1 MKNSTENKSLSQLLA
16 PVDPKASLA
25 QRNLQLIALLD
36 WVRGDGQS
44 VEAAAGRVAELVG
57 LAEQSPVLRE
67 RLQAWWQAIMQS
79 VDITML
85 LADFGFAQRTSMVSE
100 LAERLRYKLLPTN
113 PDTIDASELFMSAL
127 HSEFDARW
135 LNALD
140 EDLLNR
146 LSAVFTPEHEQ
157 TEGATRWHHALADA
171 ITYCAGN
178 ILATGFAPELRL
190 RMTDEMREAQPFHEL
205 LSDAESLR
213 VEVLHPLRTS
223 NRLDATV
230 ARLRERLDACR
241 NAANSV
247 YTHFEDNGISVGL
260 VFRIR
265 QLRARILRVREL
277 LECLL
282 SPKPAVATT
291 RLMARLVGVGLERRS
306 LRALL
311 TANSSLLA
319 AKMAERN
326 AETGSHYITRTP
338 SEYVSMVK
346 KAAGGGLV
354 MAFTTLIK
362 FWLYTFAFS
371 AFWGGFWAGV
381 NYAVSFVL
389 VQLLHFTVATKQP
402 AMTAPA
408 MAAKLKNI
416 GDEGGEQAFVDE
428 VTHLVRSQ
436 VAAVL
441 GNVLIVFPAV
451 LGITLLLA
459 RMFGHPA
466 ITEKEAL
473 HVIDTL
479 KPWGGSLLFAA
490 FTGVLLF
497 SSSIFAGWV
506 ENWFVLHRLDA
517 AIHYNPRITRSIGA
531 QRAMRIARFLRNNLS
546 GLAAN
551 ISLGFMLGLVPV
563 IAAFFGLGL
572 DVRHVT
578 LSSGQMAAAA
588 SALGPDVMHM
598 SAFWWSMATLP
609 FIGAL
614 NVLVSFYLAFRLA
627 LRAQN
632 VTGVERS
639 RIYRALR
646 QRLFHSPLSFCS
658 VTRQRLIWCTDTPRT
673 LAQRMRGFAAA
684 NGCGPSRLTSE
695 HAGPL
700 SVPWQRHGGL
710 PGKPSGMASSHPAR
724 LRCG

>member
-1 MKNSTENKSLSQLLA
+1 MNSAENHSNTNALTKLLA
-16 PVDPKASLA
+16 TVDPKASLA

-36 WVRGDGQS
+36 WVRGDSQS
-44 VEAAAGRVAELVG
+44 AEAATARVAELVTMC
-57 LAEQSPVLRE
+57 EQSPVLRE
-67 RLQAWWQAIMQS
+67 RLQKWWQAIMQS

-85 LADFGFAQRTSMVSE
+85 LADFGFAQRTSMFSE
-100 LAERLRYKLLPTN
+100 LAERLRNKLLPTN

-127 HSEFDARW
+127 NSEFDARW
-135 LNALD
+135 LGALD
-140 EDLLNR
+140 EDLINR
-146 LSAVFTPEHEQ
+146 LSHVLTPDEEQ
-157 TEGATRWHHALADA
+157 TDGATRWQHALADA
-171 ITYCAGN
+171 ITYCCGN

-190 RMTDEMREAQPFHEL
+190 RMTSEARDAQPFHDL
-205 LSDAESLR
+205 ISDAESLR
-213 VEVLHPLRTS
+213 IEVLHPLRTS
-223 NRLDATV
+223 NRLDGTV

-241 NAANSV
+241 QAANSV

-260 VFRIR
+260 VFRLR

-282 SPKPAVATT
+282 SPKPAVAATK
-291 RLMARLVGVGLERRS
+291 LMSRLVSVSRERRS

-338 SEYVSMVK
+338 SEYFSMVR

-362 FWLYTFAFS
+362 FWLYTLAFS
-371 AFWGGFWAGV
+371 AFWSGFWAGT
-381 NYAVSFVL
+381 NYALSFVL

-408 MAAKLKNI
+408 MAAKLKNL
-416 GDEGGEQAFVDE
+416 DRDGGEKEFVDE

-436 VAAVL
+436 VAAIL

-459 RMFGHPA
+459 KLAGHSV

-473 HVIDTL
+473 HVIDSL
-479 KPWGGSLLFAA
+479 KPWGPSLLFAA

-497 SSSIFAGWV
+497 TSSIFAGWV

-517 AIHYNPRITRSIGA
+517 AIHYNPRITKAIGA
-531 QRAMRIARFLRNNLS
+531 RRAARCARFLRDNLS

-551 ISLGFMLGLVPV
+551 ISLGFMLGLTPV

-588 SALGPDVMHM
+588 SALGPEVIHM
-598 SAFWWSMATLP
+598 SAFWWSIGTLP

-639 RIYRALR
+639 RLYVALR
-646 QRLFHSPLSFCS
+646 HRLFHSPLSF
-658 VTRQRLIWCTDTPRT
+658 
-673 LAQRMRGFAAA
+673 FA
-684 NGCGPSRLTSE
+684 PSRKN
-695 HAGPL
+695 
-700 SVPWQRHGGL
+700 V
-710 PGKPSGMASSHPAR
+710 
-724 LRCG
+724 

>member
-1 MKNSTENKSLSQLLA
+1 MNSAENHTNTNALTKLLA
-16 PVDPKASLA
+16 TVDPKASLA

-36 WVRGDGQS
+36 WVRGDSQS
-44 VEAAAGRVAELVG
+44 AEAATARVAELVTMC
-57 LAEQSPVLRE
+57 EQSPVLRE
-67 RLQAWWQAIMQS
+67 RLQKWWQAIMQS

-85 LADFGFAQRTSMVSE
+85 LADFGFAQRTSMFSE
-100 LAERLRYKLLPTN
+100 LAERLRNKLLPTN

-127 HSEFDARW
+127 NSEFDARW
-135 LNALD
+135 LGALD
-140 EDLLNR
+140 EDLINR
-146 LSAVFTPEHEQ
+146 LSHVLTPDEEQ
-157 TEGATRWHHALADA
+157 TDGATRWQHALADA
-171 ITYCAGN
+171 ITYCCGN

-190 RMTDEMREAQPFHEL
+190 RMTNEARDAQPFHDL
-205 LSDAESLR
+205 ISDAESLR
-213 VEVLHPLRTS
+213 IEVLHPLRTS
-223 NRLDATV
+223 NRLDGTV

-241 NAANSV
+241 QAANSV

-260 VFRIR
+260 VFRLR
-265 QLRARILRVREL
+265 QLRARILRVRAL

-282 SPKPAVATT
+282 SPKPAVAATK
-291 RLMARLVGVGLERRS
+291 LMSRLVSVSRERRS

-338 SEYVSMVK
+338 SEYFSMVR

-354 MAFTTLIK
+354 MAFTTMIK
-362 FWLYTFAFS
+362 FWLYTLAFS
-371 AFWGGFWAGV
+371 AFWSGFWAGT
-381 NYAVSFVL
+381 NYALSFVL

-408 MAAKLKNI
+408 MAAKLKNL
-416 GDEGGEQAFVDE
+416 DRDGGEKEFVDE

-436 VAAVL
+436 VAAIL

-459 RMFGHPA
+459 KLAGHSV

-473 HVIDTL
+473 HVIDSL
-479 KPWGGSLLFAA
+479 KPWGPSLLFAA

-497 SSSIFAGWV
+497 TSSIFAGWV

-517 AIHYNPRITRSIGA
+517 AIHYNPRITKAIGA
-531 QRAMRIARFLRNNLS
+531 KRAARCARFLRDNLS

-551 ISLGFMLGLVPV
+551 ISLGFMLGLTPV

-588 SALGPDVMHM
+588 SALGPEVIHM
-598 SAFWWSMATLP
+598 SAFWWSIGTLP

-639 RIYRALR
+639 RLYVALR
-646 QRLFHSPLSFCS
+646 HRLFHSPLSF
-658 VTRQRLIWCTDTPRT
+658 
-673 LAQRMRGFAAA
+673 FA
-684 NGCGPSRLTSE
+684 PSRKN
-695 HAGPL
+695 
-700 SVPWQRHGGL
+700 V
-710 PGKPSGMASSHPAR
+710 
-724 LRCG
+724 

>member
-1 MKNSTENKSLSQLLA
+1 MNSAENHTNTNALTKLLA
-16 PVDPKASLA
+16 TVDPKASLA

-36 WVRGDGQS
+36 WVRGDSQS
-44 VEAAAGRVAELVG
+44 AEAATARVAELVTMC
-57 LAEQSPVLRE
+57 EQSPVLRE
-67 RLQAWWQAIMQS
+67 RLQKWWQAIMQS

-85 LADFGFAQRTSMVSE
+85 LADFGFAQRTSMFSE
-100 LAERLRYKLLPTN
+100 LAERLRNKLLPTN

-127 HSEFDARW
+127 NSEFDARW
-135 LNALD
+135 LGALD
-140 EDLLNR
+140 EDLINR
-146 LSAVFTPEHEQ
+146 LSHVLTPDEEQ
-157 TEGATRWHHALADA
+157 TDGATRWQHALADA
-171 ITYCAGN
+171 ITYCCGN

-190 RMTDEMREAQPFHEL
+190 RMTNEARDAQPFHDL
-205 LSDAESLR
+205 ISDAESLR
-213 VEVLHPLRTS
+213 IEVLHPLRTS
-223 NRLDATV
+223 NRLDGTV

-241 NAANSV
+241 QAANSV

-260 VFRIR
+260 VFRLR

-282 SPKPAVATT
+282 SPKPAVAATK
-291 RLMARLVGVGLERRS
+291 LMSRLVSVSRERRS

-338 SEYVSMVK
+338 SEYFSMVR

-362 FWLYTFAFS
+362 FWLYTLAFS
-371 AFWGGFWAGV
+371 AFWSGFWAGT
-381 NYAVSFVL
+381 NYALSFVL

-408 MAAKLKNI
+408 MAAKLKNL
-416 GDEGGEQAFVDE
+416 DRDGGEKEFVDE

-436 VAAVL
+436 VAAIL

-459 RMFGHPA
+459 KLAGHSV

-473 HVIDTL
+473 HVIDSL
-479 KPWGGSLLFAA
+479 KPWGPSLLFAA

-497 SSSIFAGWV
+497 TSSIFAGWV

-517 AIHYNPRITRSIGA
+517 AIHYNPRITKAIGA
-531 QRAMRIARFLRNNLS
+531 RRAARCARFLRDNLS

-551 ISLGFMLGLVPV
+551 ISLGFMLGLTPV

-588 SALGPDVMHM
+588 SALGPEVIHM
-598 SAFWWSMATLP
+598 SAFWWSIGTLP

-639 RIYRALR
+639 RLYVALR
-646 QRLFHSPLSFCS
+646 HRLFHSPLSF
-658 VTRQRLIWCTDTPRT
+658 
-673 LAQRMRGFAAA
+673 FA
-684 NGCGPSRLTSE
+684 PSRKN
-695 HAGPL
+695 
-700 SVPWQRHGGL
+700 V
-710 PGKPSGMASSHPAR
+710 
-724 LRCG
+724 

>member
-1 MKNSTENKSLSQLLA
+1 MNSAENHTNTNALTKLLA
-16 PVDPKASLA
+16 TVDPKASLA

-36 WVRGDGQS
+36 WVRGDSQS
-44 VEAAAGRVAELVG
+44 AEAATARVAELVTMC
-57 LAEQSPVLRE
+57 EQSPVLRE
-67 RLQAWWQAIMQS
+67 RLQKWWQAIMQS

-85 LADFGFAQRTSMVSE
+85 LADFGFAQRTSMFSE
-100 LAERLRYKLLPTN
+100 LAERLRNKLLPTN

-127 HSEFDARW
+127 NSEFDARW
-135 LNALD
+135 LGALD
-140 EDLLNR
+140 EDLINR
-146 LSAVFTPEHEQ
+146 LSHVLTPDEDQ
-157 TEGATRWHHALADA
+157 TDGATRWQHALADA
-171 ITYCAGN
+171 ITYCCGN

-190 RMTDEMREAQPFHEL
+190 RMTNEARDAQPFHDL
-205 LSDAESLR
+205 ISDAESLR
-213 VEVLHPLRTS
+213 IEVLHPLRTS
-223 NRLDATV
+223 NRLDGTV

-241 NAANSV
+241 QAANSV

-260 VFRIR
+260 VFRLR

-282 SPKPAVATT
+282 SPKPAVAATK
-291 RLMARLVGVGLERRS
+291 LMSRLVSVSRERRS

-338 SEYVSMVK
+338 SEYFSMVR

-354 MAFTTLIK
+354 MAFTTMIK
-362 FWLYTFAFS
+362 FWLYTLAFS
-371 AFWGGFWAGV
+371 AFWSGFWAGT
-381 NYAVSFVL
+381 NYALSFVL

-408 MAAKLKNI
+408 MAAKLKNL
-416 GDEGGEQAFVDE
+416 DRDGGEKEFVDE

-436 VAAVL
+436 VAAIL

-459 RMFGHPA
+459 KLAGHSV

-473 HVIDTL
+473 HVIDSL
-479 KPWGGSLLFAA
+479 KPWGPSLLFAA

-497 SSSIFAGWV
+497 TSSIFAGWV

-517 AIHYNPRITRSIGA
+517 AIHYNPRITKAIGA
-531 QRAMRIARFLRNNLS
+531 KRAARCARFLRDNLS

-551 ISLGFMLGLVPV
+551 VSLGFMLGLTPV

-588 SALGPDVMHM
+588 SALGPEVIHM
-598 SAFWWSMATLP
+598 SAFWWSIGTLP

-639 RIYRALR
+639 RLYVALR
-646 QRLFHSPLSFCS
+646 HRLFHSPLSF
-658 VTRQRLIWCTDTPRT
+658 
-673 LAQRMRGFAAA
+673 FA
-684 NGCGPSRLTSE
+684 PSRKN
-695 HAGPL
+695 
-700 SVPWQRHGGL
+700 V
-710 PGKPSGMASSHPAR
+710 
-724 LRCG
+724 

>member
-1 MKNSTENKSLSQLLA
+1 MKSADSLSLTKLLST
-16 PVDPKASLA
+16 VDPKSSLA
-25 QRNLQLIALLD
+25 RRNLQLIALLD
-36 WVRGDGQS
+36 WVRGDGKS
-44 VEAAAGRVAELVG
+44 VELATARVAELVT

-67 RLQAWWQAIMQS
+67 RLQLWWRAITQS

-85 LADFGFAQRTSMVSE
+85 LADFGFAQRTSMFSE

-140 EDLLNR
+140 ESLIQR
-146 LSAVFTPEHEQ
+146 LSHILTPDSEQ
-157 TEGATRWHHALADA
+157 GDGSTRWHVALADA

-190 RMTDEMREAQPFHEL
+190 RMTDEAREEQPFHEL
-205 LSDAESLR
+205 ISDAESLR
-213 VEVLHPLRTS
+213 IEVLHPLRTS
-223 NRLDATV
+223 DRLNGTV
-230 ARLRERLDACR
+230 ARFRERLDACR

-247 YTHFEDNGISVGL
+247 YSHFEDNGISVGL
-260 VFRIR
+260 VFRLR

-282 SPKPAVATT
+282 SPKPDVAAVK
-291 RLMARLVGVGLERRS
+291 LLSRLVNVGLERRS
-306 LRALL
+306 LRALM

-326 AETGSHYITRTP
+326 AETGSHYITRSA
-338 SEYVSMVK
+338 SEYFSMVK

-362 FWLYTFAFS
+362 FWLYTLAFS
-371 AFWGGFWAGV
+371 AFWSGFWAGT
-381 NYAVSFVL
+381 NYAISFVL

-408 MAAKLKNI
+408 MAAKLKDI
-416 GDEGGEQAFVDE
+416 DDEGGETAFVDE
-428 VTHLVRSQ
+428 VAHLVRSQ
-436 VAAVL
+436 VAAIL
-441 GNVLIVFPAV
+441 GNVLVVFPAV
-451 LGITLLLA
+451 LGMTLLLA
-459 RMFGHPA
+459 QAFGHSA
-466 ITEKEAL
+466 ISEKEAL
-473 HVIDTL
+473 HVIDSL

-497 SSSIFAGWV
+497 TSSIFAGWV

-517 AIHYNPRITRSIGA
+517 AIHYNPRITRALGA
-531 QRAMRIARFLRNNLS
+531 ARATRCARFLRDNLS

-551 ISLGFMLGLVPV
+551 ISLGFMLGLAPV
-563 IAAFFGLGL
+563 FAAFFGLGL

-578 LSSGQMAAAA
+578 LSTGQMAAAA
-588 SALGPDVMHM
+588 AALGQDVVHQP
-598 SAFWWSMATLP
+598 AFWWSMATLP

-639 RIYRALR
+639 RIYSALR
-646 QRLFHSPLSFCS
+646 HRILHAPLSFFAP
-658 VTRQRLIWCTDTPRT
+658 TRR
-673 LAQRMRGFAAA
+673 
-684 NGCGPSRLTSE
+684 N
-695 HAGPL
+695 
-700 SVPWQRHGGL
+700 V
-710 PGKPSGMASSHPAR
+710 
-724 LRCG
+724 

>member
-1 MKNSTENKSLSQLLA
+1 MNSAENHSNTNALTKLLA
-16 PVDPKASLA
+16 TVDPKASLA

-36 WVRGDGQS
+36 WVRGDSQS
-44 VEAAAGRVAELVG
+44 AEAATARVAELVTMC
-57 LAEQSPVLRE
+57 EQSPVLRE
-67 RLQAWWQAIMQS
+67 RLQKWWQAIMQS

-85 LADFGFAQRTSMVSE
+85 LADFGFAQRTSMFSE
-100 LAERLRYKLLPTN
+100 LAERLRNKLLPTN

-127 HSEFDARW
+127 NSEFDARW
-135 LNALD
+135 LGALD
-140 EDLLNR
+140 EDLINR
-146 LSAVFTPEHEQ
+146 LSHVLTPDEDQ
-157 TEGATRWHHALADA
+157 TDGATRWQHALADA
-171 ITYCAGN
+171 ITYCCGN

-190 RMTDEMREAQPFHEL
+190 RMTNEARDAQPFHDL
-205 LSDAESLR
+205 ISDAESLR
-213 VEVLHPLRTS
+213 IEVLHPLRTS
-223 NRLDATV
+223 NRLDGTV

-241 NAANSV
+241 QAANSV

-260 VFRIR
+260 VFRLR

-282 SPKPAVATT
+282 SPKPAVAATK
-291 RLMARLVGVGLERRS
+291 LMSRLVSVSRERRS

-338 SEYVSMVK
+338 SEYFSMVR

-354 MAFTTLIK
+354 MAFTTMIK
-362 FWLYTFAFS
+362 FWLYTLAFS
-371 AFWGGFWAGV
+371 AFWSGFWAGT
-381 NYAVSFVL
+381 NYALSFVL

-408 MAAKLKNI
+408 MAAKLKNL
-416 GDEGGEQAFVDE
+416 DRDGGEKEFVDE

-436 VAAVL
+436 VAAIL

-459 RMFGHPA
+459 KLAGHSV

-473 HVIDTL
+473 HVIDSL
-479 KPWGGSLLFAA
+479 KPWGPSLLFAA

-497 SSSIFAGWV
+497 TSSIFAGWV
-506 ENWFVLHRLDA
+506 ENWFVLHRLHA
-517 AIHYNPRITRSIGA
+517 AIHYNPRITKAIGA
-531 QRAMRIARFLRNNLS
+531 RRAARCARFLRDNLS

-551 ISLGFMLGLVPV
+551 ISLGFMLGLTPV

-588 SALGPDVMHM
+588 SALGPEVIHM
-598 SAFWWSMATLP
+598 SAFWWSIGTLP

-639 RIYRALR
+639 RLYVALR
-646 QRLFHSPLSFCS
+646 HRLFHSPLSF
-658 VTRQRLIWCTDTPRT
+658 
-673 LAQRMRGFAAA
+673 FA
-684 NGCGPSRLTSE
+684 PSRKN
-695 HAGPL
+695 
-700 SVPWQRHGGL
+700 V
-710 PGKPSGMASSHPAR
+710 
-724 LRCG
+724 

>member
-1 MKNSTENKSLSQLLA
+1 MNSAENHSNTNALTKLLA
-16 PVDPKASLA
+16 TVDPKASLA

-36 WVRGDGQS
+36 WVRGDSQS
-44 VEAAAGRVAELVG
+44 AEAATARVAELVTMC
-57 LAEQSPVLRE
+57 EQSPVLRE
-67 RLQAWWQAIMQS
+67 RLQKWWQAIMQS

-85 LADFGFAQRTSMVSE
+85 LADFGFAQRTSMFSE
-100 LAERLRYKLLPTN
+100 LAERLRNKLLPTN

-127 HSEFDARW
+127 NSEFDARW
-135 LNALD
+135 LGALD
-140 EDLLNR
+140 EDLINR
-146 LSAVFTPEHEQ
+146 LSHVLTPDEDQ
-157 TEGATRWHHALADA
+157 TDGATRWQHALADA
-171 ITYCAGN
+171 ITYCCGN

-190 RMTDEMREAQPFHEL
+190 RMTSEARDAQPFHDL
-205 LSDAESLR
+205 ISDAESLR
-213 VEVLHPLRTS
+213 IEVLHPLRTS
-223 NRLDATV
+223 NRLDGTV

-241 NAANSV
+241 QAANSV

-260 VFRIR
+260 VFRLR

-282 SPKPAVATT
+282 SPKPAVAATK
-291 RLMARLVGVGLERRS
+291 LMSRLVSVSRERRS

-338 SEYVSMVK
+338 SEYFSMVR

-362 FWLYTFAFS
+362 FWLYTLAFS
-371 AFWGGFWAGV
+371 AFWSGFWAGT
-381 NYAVSFVL
+381 NYALSFVL

-408 MAAKLKNI
+408 MAAKLKNL
-416 GDEGGEQAFVDE
+416 DRDGGEKEFVDE

-436 VAAVL
+436 VAAIL

-459 RMFGHPA
+459 KLAGHSV

-473 HVIDTL
+473 HVIDSL
-479 KPWGGSLLFAA
+479 KPWGPSLLFAA

-497 SSSIFAGWV
+497 TSSIFAGWV

-517 AIHYNPRITRSIGA
+517 AIHYNPRITKAIGA
-531 QRAMRIARFLRNNLS
+531 RRAARCARFLRDNLS

-551 ISLGFMLGLVPV
+551 ISLGFMLGLTPV

-588 SALGPDVMHM
+588 SALGPEVIHM
-598 SAFWWSMATLP
+598 SAFWWSIGTLP

-639 RIYRALR
+639 RLYVALR
-646 QRLFHSPLSFCS
+646 HRLFHSPLSF
-658 VTRQRLIWCTDTPRT
+658 
-673 LAQRMRGFAAA
+673 FA
-684 NGCGPSRLTSE
+684 PSRKN
-695 HAGPL
+695 
-700 SVPWQRHGGL
+700 V
-710 PGKPSGMASSHPAR
+710 
-724 LRCG
+724 

>member
-1 MKNSTENKSLSQLLA
+1 MNSAENHSNTNALTKLLA
-16 PVDPKASLA
+16 TVDPKASLA

-36 WVRGDGQS
+36 WVRGDSQS
-44 VEAAAGRVAELVG
+44 AEAATARVAELVTMC
-57 LAEQSPVLRE
+57 EQSPVLRE
-67 RLQAWWQAIMQS
+67 RLQKWWQAIMQS

-85 LADFGFAQRTSMVSE
+85 LADFGFAQRTSMFSE
-100 LAERLRYKLLPTN
+100 LAERLRNKLLPTN

-127 HSEFDARW
+127 NSEFDARW
-135 LNALD
+135 LGALD
-140 EDLLNR
+140 EDLINR
-146 LSAVFTPEHEQ
+146 LSHVLTPDEDQ
-157 TEGATRWHHALADA
+157 TDGATRWQHALADA
-171 ITYCAGN
+171 ITYCCGN

-190 RMTDEMREAQPFHEL
+190 RMTNEARDAQPFHDL
-205 LSDAESLR
+205 ISDAESLR
-213 VEVLHPLRTS
+213 IEVLHPLRTS
-223 NRLDATV
+223 NRLDGTV

-241 NAANSV
+241 QAANSV

-260 VFRIR
+260 VFRLR

-282 SPKPAVATT
+282 SPKPAVAATK
-291 RLMARLVGVGLERRS
+291 LMSRLVSVSRERRS

-338 SEYVSMVK
+338 SEYFSMVR

-354 MAFTTLIK
+354 MAFTTMIK
-362 FWLYTFAFS
+362 FWLYTLAFS
-371 AFWGGFWAGV
+371 AFWSGFWAGT
-381 NYAVSFVL
+381 NYALSFVL

-408 MAAKLKNI
+408 MAAKLKNL
-416 GDEGGEQAFVDE
+416 DRDGGEKEFVDE

-436 VAAVL
+436 VAAIL

-459 RMFGHPA
+459 KLAGHSV

-473 HVIDTL
+473 HVIDSL
-479 KPWGGSLLFAA
+479 KPWGPSLLFAA

-497 SSSIFAGWV
+497 TSSIFAGWV

-517 AIHYNPRITRSIGA
+517 AIHYNPRITKAIGA
-531 QRAMRIARFLRNNLS
+531 KRAARCARFLRDNLS

-551 ISLGFMLGLVPV
+551 ISLGFMLGLTPV

-588 SALGPDVMHM
+588 SALGPEVIHM
-598 SAFWWSMATLP
+598 SAFWWSIGTLP

-639 RIYRALR
+639 RLYVALR
-646 QRLFHSPLSFCS
+646 HRLFHSPLSF
-658 VTRQRLIWCTDTPRT
+658 
-673 LAQRMRGFAAA
+673 FA
-684 NGCGPSRLTSE
+684 PSRKN
-695 HAGPL
+695 
-700 SVPWQRHGGL
+700 V
-710 PGKPSGMASSHPAR
+710 
-724 LRCG
+724 

>member
-1 MKNSTENKSLSQLLA
+1 MNSAENHSNTNALTKLLA
-16 PVDPKASLA
+16 TVDPKASLA

-36 WVRGDGQS
+36 WVRGDSQS
-44 VEAAAGRVAELVG
+44 AEAATARVAELVTMC
-57 LAEQSPVLRE
+57 EQSPVLRE
-67 RLQAWWQAIMQS
+67 RLQKWWQAIMQS

-85 LADFGFAQRTSMVSE
+85 LADFGFAQRTSMFSE
-100 LAERLRYKLLPTN
+100 LAERLRNKLLPTN

-127 HSEFDARW
+127 NSEFDARW
-135 LNALD
+135 LGALD
-140 EDLLNR
+140 EDLINR
-146 LSAVFTPEHEQ
+146 LSHVLTPDEDQ
-157 TEGATRWHHALADA
+157 TDGATRWQHALADA
-171 ITYCAGN
+171 ITYCCGN

-190 RMTDEMREAQPFHEL
+190 RMTNEARDAQPFHDL
-205 LSDAESLR
+205 ISDAESLR
-213 VEVLHPLRTS
+213 IEVLHPLRTS
-223 NRLDATV
+223 NRLDGTV

-241 NAANSV
+241 QAANSV

-260 VFRIR
+260 VFRLR

-282 SPKPAVATT
+282 SPKPAVAATK
-291 RLMARLVGVGLERRS
+291 LMSRLVSVSRERRS

-338 SEYVSMVK
+338 SEYFSMVR

-362 FWLYTFAFS
+362 FWLYTLAFS
-371 AFWGGFWAGV
+371 AFWSGFWAGT
-381 NYAVSFVL
+381 NYALSFVL

-408 MAAKLKNI
+408 MAAKLKNL
-416 GDEGGEQAFVDE
+416 DRDGGEKEFVDE

-436 VAAVL
+436 VAAIL

-459 RMFGHPA
+459 KLAGHSV

-473 HVIDTL
+473 HVIDSL
-479 KPWGGSLLFAA
+479 KPWGPSLLFAA

-497 SSSIFAGWV
+497 TSSIFAGWV

-517 AIHYNPRITRSIGA
+517 AIHYNPRITKAIGA
-531 QRAMRIARFLRNNLS
+531 KRAARCARFLRDNLS

-551 ISLGFMLGLVPV
+551 ISLGFMLGLTPV

-588 SALGPDVMHM
+588 SALGPEVIHM
-598 SAFWWSMATLP
+598 SAFWWSIGTLP

-639 RIYRALR
+639 RLYVALR
-646 QRLFHSPLSFCS
+646 HRLFHSPLSF
-658 VTRQRLIWCTDTPRT
+658 
-673 LAQRMRGFAAA
+673 FA
-684 NGCGPSRLTSE
+684 PSRKN
-695 HAGPL
+695 
-700 SVPWQRHGGL
+700 V
-710 PGKPSGMASSHPAR
+710 
-724 LRCG
+724 

>member
-1 MKNSTENKSLSQLLA
+1 MNSAENHSNTNALTKLLA
-16 PVDPKASLA
+16 TVDPKASLA

-36 WVRGDGQS
+36 WVRGDSQS
-44 VEAAAGRVAELVG
+44 AEAATARVAELVTMC
-57 LAEQSPVLRE
+57 EQSPVLRE
-67 RLQAWWQAIMQS
+67 RLQKWWQAIMQS

-85 LADFGFAQRTSMVSE
+85 LADFGFAQRTSMFSE
-100 LAERLRYKLLPTN
+100 LAERLRNKLLPTN

-127 HSEFDARW
+127 NSEFDARW
-135 LNALD
+135 LGALD
-140 EDLLNR
+140 EDLINR
-146 LSAVFTPEHEQ
+146 LSHVLTPDEEQ
-157 TEGATRWHHALADA
+157 TDGATRWQHALADA
-171 ITYCAGN
+171 ITYCCGN

-190 RMTDEMREAQPFHEL
+190 RMTNEARDAQPFHDL
-205 LSDAESLR
+205 ISDAESLR
-213 VEVLHPLRTS
+213 IEVLHPLRTS
-223 NRLDATV
+223 NRLDGTV

-241 NAANSV
+241 QAANSV

-260 VFRIR
+260 VFRLR

-282 SPKPAVATT
+282 SPKPAVAATK
-291 RLMARLVGVGLERRS
+291 LMSRLVSVSRERRS

-338 SEYVSMVK
+338 SEYFSMVR

-362 FWLYTFAFS
+362 FWLYTLAFS
-371 AFWGGFWAGV
+371 AFWSGFWAGT
-381 NYAVSFVL
+381 NYALSFVL

-408 MAAKLKNI
+408 MAAKLKNL
-416 GDEGGEQAFVDE
+416 DRDGGEKEFVDE

-436 VAAVL
+436 VAAIL

-459 RMFGHPA
+459 KLAGHSV

-473 HVIDTL
+473 HVIDSL
-479 KPWGGSLLFAA
+479 KPWGPSLLFAA

-497 SSSIFAGWV
+497 TSSIFAGWV

-517 AIHYNPRITRSIGA
+517 AIHYNPRITKAIGA
-531 QRAMRIARFLRNNLS
+531 RRAARCARFLRDNLS

-551 ISLGFMLGLVPV
+551 ISLGFMLGLTPV

-588 SALGPDVMHM
+588 SALGPEVIHM
-598 SAFWWSMATLP
+598 SAFWWSIGTLP

-639 RIYRALR
+639 RLYVALR
-646 QRLFHSPLSFCS
+646 HRLFHSPLSF
-658 VTRQRLIWCTDTPRT
+658 
-673 LAQRMRGFAAA
+673 FA
-684 NGCGPSRLTSE
+684 PSRKN
-695 HAGPL
+695 
-700 SVPWQRHGGL
+700 V
-710 PGKPSGMASSHPAR
+710 
-724 LRCG
+724 

>member
-1 MKNSTENKSLSQLLA
+1 MNSAENHSNTNALTKLLA
-16 PVDPKASLA
+16 TVDPKASLA

-36 WVRGDGQS
+36 WVRGDSQS
-44 VEAAAGRVAELVG
+44 AEEATARVAELVTMC
-57 LAEQSPVLRE
+57 EQSPVLRE
-67 RLQAWWQAIMQS
+67 RLQKWWQAIMQS

-85 LADFGFAQRTSMVSE
+85 LADFGFAQRTSMFSE
-100 LAERLRYKLLPTN
+100 LAERLRNKLLPTN

-127 HSEFDARW
+127 NSEFDARW
-135 LNALD
+135 LGALD
-140 EDLLNR
+140 EDLINR
-146 LSAVFTPEHEQ
+146 LSHVLTPDEEQ
-157 TEGATRWHHALADA
+157 TDGATRWQHALADA
-171 ITYCAGN
+171 ITYCCGN

-190 RMTDEMREAQPFHEL
+190 RMTNEARDAQPFHDL
-205 LSDAESLR
+205 ISDAESLR
-213 VEVLHPLRTS
+213 IEVLHPLRTS
-223 NRLDATV
+223 NRLDGTV

-241 NAANSV
+241 QAANSV

-260 VFRIR
+260 VFRLR

-282 SPKPAVATT
+282 SPKPAVAATK
-291 RLMARLVGVGLERRS
+291 LMSRLVSVSRERRS

-338 SEYVSMVK
+338 SEYFSMVR

-354 MAFTTLIK
+354 MAFTTMIK
-362 FWLYTFAFS
+362 FWLYTLAFS
-371 AFWGGFWAGV
+371 AFWSGFWAGT
-381 NYAVSFVL
+381 NYALSFVL

-408 MAAKLKNI
+408 MAAKLKNL
-416 GDEGGEQAFVDE
+416 DRDGGEKEFVDE

-436 VAAVL
+436 VAAIL

-459 RMFGHPA
+459 KLAGHSV

-473 HVIDTL
+473 HVIDSL
-479 KPWGGSLLFAA
+479 KPWGPSLLFAA

-497 SSSIFAGWV
+497 TSSIFAGWV

-517 AIHYNPRITRSIGA
+517 AIHYNPRITKAIGA
-531 QRAMRIARFLRNNLS
+531 KRAARCARFLRDNLS

-551 ISLGFMLGLVPV
+551 ISLGFMLGLTPV

-588 SALGPDVMHM
+588 SALGPEVIHM
-598 SAFWWSMATLP
+598 SAFWWSIGTLP

-639 RIYRALR
+639 RLYVALR
-646 QRLFHSPLSFCS
+646 HRLFHSPLSF
-658 VTRQRLIWCTDTPRT
+658 
-673 LAQRMRGFAAA
+673 FA
-684 NGCGPSRLTSE
+684 PSRKN
-695 HAGPL
+695 
-700 SVPWQRHGGL
+700 V
-710 PGKPSGMASSHPAR
+710 
-724 LRCG
+724 